1 MKKEFE
7 SKNFKIKKE
16 NDEIARNF
24 LALKNKMFDFRD
36 KERKKLTE
44 LVTNTKETTLKLNKI
59 YQLGESILK
68 NT

>member
-7 SKNFKIKKE
+7 NKNSKIKKE

-24 LALKNKMFDFRD
+24 LALKNKMFEFRD
-36 KERKKLTE
+36 KERKKLTG
-44 LVTNTKETTLKLNKI
+44 LVTNTKETTLNLKKI
-59 YQLGESILK
+59 YELGESILK

>member
-7 SKNFKIKKE
+7 SKNSKIKKE

-36 KERKKLTE
+36 
-44 LVTNTKETTLKLNKI
+44 
-59 YQLGESILK
+59 
-68 NT
+68 